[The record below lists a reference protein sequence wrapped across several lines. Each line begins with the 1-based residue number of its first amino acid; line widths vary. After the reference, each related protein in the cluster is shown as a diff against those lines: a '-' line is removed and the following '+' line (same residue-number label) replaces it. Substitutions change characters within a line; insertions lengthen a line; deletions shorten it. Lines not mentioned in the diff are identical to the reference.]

1 MNFLYD
7 KILIVSRLHKCAEN
21 GVFALNI
28 SAVEN
33 KCVVFNIVC
42 RAFCKRIQPTID
54 SLYNKGVGWRRAAG
68 YGWVF
73 FVGRDGMVSCD
84 RLVIGLSFFAEK
96 SCVCWQAFPM

>member
-7 KILIVSRLHKCAEN
+7 KMLIVSRLHKCAEN

-42 RAFCKRIQPTID
+42 RAFCKRIQPTIV
-54 SLYNKGVGWRRAAG
+54 SLYDIRCGVEEG
-68 YGWVF
+68 
-73 FVGRDGMVSCD
+73 
-84 RLVIGLSFFAEK
+84 
-96 SCVCWQAFPM
+96 CWLRMGVLCWA